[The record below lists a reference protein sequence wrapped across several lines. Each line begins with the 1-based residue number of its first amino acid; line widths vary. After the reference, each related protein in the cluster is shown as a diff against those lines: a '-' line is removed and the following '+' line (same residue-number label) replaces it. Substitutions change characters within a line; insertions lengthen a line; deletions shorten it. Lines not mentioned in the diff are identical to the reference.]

1 MTGSNLR
8 NILLL
13 AEKDTIEE
21 ISIHDIKN
29 LKYHKVTDENA
40 WKIELVKEI
49 TEIKNHQ
56 LSLNEFSMEEITD
69 ILKNLCTS

>member
-1 MTGSNLR
+1 MKQISEK
-8 NILLL
+8 
-13 AEKDTIEE
+13 EKDTIEE
-21 ISIHDIKN
+21 IDIHDIKKLN
-29 LKYHKVTDENA
+29 YHKVTDENA

-56 LSLNEFSMEEITD
+56 LSINEFSMEEITD